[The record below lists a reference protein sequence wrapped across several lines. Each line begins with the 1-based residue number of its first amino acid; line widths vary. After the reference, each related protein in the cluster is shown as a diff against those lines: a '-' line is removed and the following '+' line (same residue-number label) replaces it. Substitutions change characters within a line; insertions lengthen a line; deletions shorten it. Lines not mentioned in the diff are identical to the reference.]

1 MCVHACACLLACM
14 SAHLESDSVV
24 MRGDVREEAGTD
36 VLSLGIFSR
45 SDQPLVSS
53 GQIPRPLR
61 TTAQQHM
68 IRSQFICI
76 THLMCF
82 LKRSPTQVKT
92 NSRKAKAAKKRAIWS
107 GCFSHLQSNMWNLWD
122 DKNVNLKCQ
131 HWKMHISMRVCF
143 ADIMKL
149 FQLVKVDSNA
159 ICWSTR
165 FSRCR

>member
-1 MCVHACACLLACM
+1 M

-53 GQIPRPLR
+53 GQLPRPLR
-61 TTAQQHM
+61 TTAQQHV
-68 IRSQFICI
+68 ICSQFICI

-82 LKRSPTQVKT
+82 LKRSPTQVETK
-92 NSRKAKAAKKRAIWS
+92 SRKANAAKKRVFEVVAFLIYR
-107 GCFSHLQSNMWNLWD
+107 GHNMWNLWD

-149 FQLVKVDSNA
+149 FQLVKMDSNA

-165 FSRCR
+165 FSKYR